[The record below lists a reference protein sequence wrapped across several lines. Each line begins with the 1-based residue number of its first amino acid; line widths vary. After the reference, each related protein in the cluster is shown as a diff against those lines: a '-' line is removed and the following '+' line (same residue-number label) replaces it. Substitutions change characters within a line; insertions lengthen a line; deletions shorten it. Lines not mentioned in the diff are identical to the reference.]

1 MILNKPKF
9 TVKIPFPWKEN
20 LIKEINDSTY
30 IFNNKISKH
39 LKSILSEISKSNPTI
54 DFNNFYFLL
63 DKSIIPNASC
73 HGNGIFTVNLGLFK
87 IIENDDE
94 LAFVISH
101 EIAHYVLEHSDKSIL
116 SYVESSNSKE
126 YKIQLEKVNKLEY
139 GKRKAYSEL
148 MKNLSYNFLKRSRK
162 AEIQADSLGL
172 VILKKTKYNSKA
184 SIAVLKKLD
193 ISDKLLFN
201 EDSNL
206 KACFDFENYPFKL
219 EWLNKEENLFDI
231 KEKADDYALDKD
243 SVKKYAIPR
252 LIEKYFESISWI
264 T

>member
-1 MILNKPKF
+1 
-9 TVKIPFPWKEN
+9 
-20 LIKEINDSTY
+20 
-30 IFNNKISKH
+30 
-39 LKSILSEISKSNPTI
+39 
-54 DFNNFYFLL
+54 
-63 DKSIIPNASC
+63 
-73 HGNGIFTVNLGLFK
+73 
-87 IIENDDE
+87 
-94 LAFVISH
+94 
-101 EIAHYVLEHSDKSIL
+101 
-116 SYVESSNSKE
+116 
-126 YKIQLEKVNKLEY
+126 
-139 GKRKAYSEL
+139 

-243 SVKKYAIPR
+243 SIKTHPDIPLRIKLIDNEILTKTNENYNLNDIEEIKKIAAESSIYVYLNNLTIDLALYQTLLLYNKNQLDQKSYCDIISSLIKKIYDTKKNHSFGKYIGSISPFSDEKYLNEIRCFLNNLDLKDVKKIGLNFCKKHEAFMKNNINFNNTK
-252 LIEKYFESISWI
+252 EYFIKLNLN
-264 T
+264 